1 MKVQAA
7 GFQLASEPCLLPLG
21 LFPARILI
29 LITHALV
36 GHVNWNK
43 ETSTEELPLSDG
55 SMGLSV
61 SFIFTNGWCSGA
73 QPTVGF
79 ATSGQVVPGYTRQ
92 QAE

>member
-7 GFQLASEPCLLPLG
+7 GFQLASEPRLLPLG
-21 LFPARILI
+21 LCPARILI

-61 SFIFTNGWCSGA
+61 SFIFTNG
-73 QPTVGF
+73 
-79 ATSGQVVPGYTRQ
+79 
-92 QAE
+92 